1 LPDLLR
7 IKRRPLGG
15 AAGAPS
21 SLLASEIAYNE
32 VDDVLWYGKGDSGGL
47 ATSIIPIAGSGAF
60 PALGDGRWVKKAGD
74 TMTGPLGIA
83 DTSSSP
89 LVILGNPVMPGIP
102 PPAPS
107 VRFIGAHNNDGM
119 FLVDAFGNGGSG
131 GGGFFMARSTGGD
144 AGAPG
149 AVTVGQRM
157 GGLRFSGY
165 GTTGYGAARA
175 VIQAFAAETFTD
187 AAQGVYFS
195 FLTTAIG
202 TVTPLERLRL
212 TDAGALLLQV
222 GDPTAPLQAVPK
234 QYLDNNYSTNAQ
246 GDARWVNVTGDQ
258 MSGGLSFGQATVTN
272 PTDMSR
278 HISLHDGWGGFS
290 VTGGAL
296 NLISGAMRTMSF
308 QGATA
313 TMGTGVGL
321 YLDHDPVNATEA
333 VTLQYLQGQLG
344 NYLPLSG
351 GNLTGALG
359 VGGNLTVV
367 GASSFQNT
375 AVFYP
380 NNVAGAMAM
389 IVYGQPATT
398 SDTWAGAINFHQSG
412 GNSELDFINLFSG
425 AVSSFEWWQ
434 NNSANQLTRLATM
447 KPNGDFYTLGQVILG
462 SVTPAQDTSAA
473 SKWYVDNNTISPGAG
488 DARWVNISGDTMT
501 GDLNVNGHTTVNRFI
516 FNEQNPGPMAGGGYG
531 ALTWNTDGGGDAAF
545 VNGCNWASAGFSW
558 YQVGASTWSRIMY
571 LGNNGNL
578 GLLGFGISYTLGGG
592 GTNSM
597 GFSWT
602 GGKIHGWV
610 DGNDQGAL
618 ALESW
623 VNTYFAPSSALGNY
637 VAKAGDTMTGPLTIN
652 AYTPPWGGFNFAA
665 QLVITGFQN
674 NGIGIFDSS
683 NANGIGII
691 NGAGRLSFNAMP
703 PLGDSTTPPI
713 ERLGLSSS
721 EATFSTR
728 VQVNADITSSNT
740 VSGNLINSATG
751 RFQIASNA
759 SYYFE
764 RNSGNG
770 IWNIVDGGVTVFK
783 VDPADRG
790 GTGTLGNLT
799 VNGATSVKQFAFSEN
814 NNGVVPPESGAG
826 YLTWNASGGNGE
838 VDFINAYSAYGGFNF
853 LQVTGPGTW
862 RNVFQ
867 IWPDGNAAVY
877 GLGISYPGVSGGGNT
892 MAFAWSGGWINAW
905 VDGNFVGLLA
915 TSDFVSGNYVAK
927 AGGAMSG
934 GLSFGQATAPINAGD
949 TSRHITLYDGFGGFS
964 VTGGTINIVSNGNTD
979 FVDKNGNR
987 FVAISGSG
995 LYMVGNTDINLVRD
1009 PSQPLH
1015 AATKQYVDGLWVIN
1029 VKSYGATGNGS
1040 TDDTTAINN
1049 AVTAAGAGNLVF
1061 FPAGT
1066 YKITAPIAL
1075 PTLVSV
1081 SGTGASSIIAPATAG
1096 QVAFSMAP
1104 TAITET
1110 HNTIHDLQIS
1120 PTANNCIGIKA
1131 VFCNHLKIFN
1141 VTFSGCVG
1149 RSIDLDRCRYY
1160 LIENCLIRSSMS
1172 FPGGTLLVQS
1182 STWNSSTGGYLGG
1195 EGEISNIEF
1204 APMTNSPFG
1213 QADPCIQLF
1222 SQPGTAVFNCTT
1234 SWGAYASGPTTHILI
1249 QNQCQGNTIR
1259 DNQGEGVFCGIIIND
1274 GGGPNSVMPNYIDLE
1289 NNSYDNVGEIGI
1301 FVDGTAAKP
1310 ADDIV
1315 IRGGALTNMH
1325 CSCIAATVASG
1336 GTGFVV
1342 GNIIQ
1347 GPDVAA
1353 QQQGNPVMLQVT
1365 SIGAGGAITGV
1376 SIYNKG
1382 LVQTPPAN
1390 PVPFHGGSGSGATFN
1405 LTYTGMGTGIWLR
1418 HVNNAQIDGVFMEN
1432 YGGVRGGVGMMIES
1446 LYNAR
1451 ITGNQITQFDR
1462 VLYCQDTAISNIVFA
1477 HNTSWNNNSNDFG
1490 GTIPTFS
1497 VVRDN
1502 IGEVGW
1508 VAGTPPVPAS
1518 GVTVTNTAP
1527 YPMQIFIVS
1536 GSVSAI
1542 TYMGQTLPVAATGN
1556 TIILTI
1562 NRQHTIALTYTVAP
1576 GWLWVPLE

>member
-1 LPDLLR
+1 VADLLR
-7 IKRRPLGG
+7 IKRRPAGG
-15 AAGAPS
+15 AAGAPA
-21 SLLASEIAYNE
+21 SLLSSEVAFNE
-32 VDDVLWYGKGDSGGL
+32 VDRTLYYGLDNAGGV
-47 ATSIIPIAGSGAF
+47 TTNIIPIAGSGAF
-60 PALGDGRWVKKAGD
+60 L
-74 TMTGPLGIA
+74 PL
-83 DTSSSP
+83 
-89 LVILGNPVMPGIP
+89 
-102 PPAPS
+102 
-107 VRFIGAHNNDGM
+107 
-119 FLVDAFGNGGSG
+119 SG
-131 GGGFFMARSTGGD
+131 G
-144 AGAPG
+144 
-149 AVTVGQRM
+149 
-157 GGLRFSGY
+157 
-165 GTTGYGAARA
+165 
-175 VIQAFAAETFTD
+175 
-187 AAQGVYFS
+187 
-195 FLTTAIG
+195 
-202 TVTPLERLRL
+202 RL
-212 TDAGALLLQV
+212 
-222 GDPTAPLQAVPK
+222 
-234 QYLDNNYSTNAQ
+234 
-246 GDARWVNVTGDQ
+246 
-258 MSGGLSFGQATVTN
+258 SGGLSFGVATVSN

-278 HISLHDGWGGFS
+278 HISLFDGWGGFS
-290 VTGGAL
+290 ITGGTL
-296 NLISGAMRTMSF
+296 NLVSGGMLTMLF

-333 VTLQYLQGQLG
+333 VPKQYLDNNYSTNALGDARWLPLATGGTVLGYTGFKAGITVGDTTNSVNIILNSASNTTSGLNFLSGGNGRWLLAKNNYPNEDATNAGADLTLYRYGVNTGGQDGAFLGTTFSISRATGKMFLWEDTLQVARDPVGPTEVVTLQYLQNNTISPVAGDARWVNVSGDTMTGQLKISQPDTAGSHMMLLGTTNGVRMNSHAGYFVIEGVDQTGTQTYQPLYFGGSALTFGPPSTFANTVALGRDPVLGMEAVTLQYLQNNYATSAALG
-344 NYLPLSG
+344 NYLPLTG
-351 GNLTGALG
+351 GT
-359 VGGNLTVV
+359 VTGNLTVV
-367 GASSFQNT
+367 GTSSFENT

-398 SDTWAGAINFHQSG
+398 PDTWAGAINFHQSG
-412 GNSELDFINLFSG
+412 GDSEFDFINLFSG

-488 DARWVNISGDTMT
+488 DARWVNVSGDTMT

-531 ALTWNTDGGGDAAF
+531 ALTWNTDGGGDVAF

-578 GLLGFGISYTLGGG
+578 GLLGVGISYTLGGG

-610 DGNDQGAL
+610 DGSDQGAL

-623 VNTYFAPSSALGNY
+623 VNTYFALSSALGNY
-637 VAKAGDTMTGPLTIN
+637 VAKAGDTMT
-652 AYTPPWGGFNFAA
+652 
-665 QLVITGFQN
+665 
-674 NGIGIFDSS
+674 
-683 NANGIGII
+683 
-691 NGAGRLSFNAMP
+691 
-703 PLGDSTTPPI
+703 
-713 ERLGLSSS
+713 
-721 EATFSTR
+721 
-728 VQVNADITSSNT
+728 
-740 VSGNLINSATG
+740 
-751 RFQIASNA
+751 
-759 SYYFE
+759 
-764 RNSGNG
+764 
-770 IWNIVDGGVTVFK
+770 
-783 VDPADRG
+783 
-790 GTGTLGNLT
+790 
-799 VNGATSVKQFAFSEN
+799 
-814 NNGVVPPESGAG
+814 
-826 YLTWNASGGNGE
+826 
-838 VDFINAYSAYGGFNF
+838 
-853 LQVTGPGTW
+853 
-862 RNVFQ
+862 
-867 IWPDGNAAVY
+867 
-877 GLGISYPGVSGGGNT
+877 
-892 MAFAWSGGWINAW
+892 
-905 VDGNFVGLLA
+905 
-915 TSDFVSGNYVAK
+915 
-927 AGGAMSG
+927 G

-987 FVAISGSG
+987 FVTISGSG

-1040 TDDTTAINN
+1040 TDDTVAINN

-1066 YKITAPIAL
+1066 YKITAAIVL

-1120 PTANNCIGIKA
+1120 PAANNCIGIKA

-1204 APMTNSPFG
+1204 APMTDSPFG

-1274 GGGPNSVMPNYIDLE
+1274 GGGPNSVMPNYIYLE

-1325 CSCIAATVASG
+1325 CSCTAATVASG

-1390 PVPFHGGSGSGATFN
+1390 PVPFHYGSGSGATFN

-1462 VLYCQDTAISNIVFA
+1462 VLYCQDTAVSNIVFA
-1477 HNTSWNNNSNDFG
+1477 HNTCWNNNSNDFG
-1490 GTIPTFS
+1490 GTIPAYS

-1502 IGEVGW
+1502 IGEIGW
-1508 VAGTPPVPAS
+1508 IAGTPPVPAS

-1542 TYMGQTLPVAATGN
+1542 TYMGDTIPATTTAGMP
-1556 TIILTI
+1556 IILTI

-1576 GWLWVPLE
+1576 GWLWIPME

>member
-1 LPDLLR
+1 VADLLR
-7 IKRRPLGG
+7 IKRRPAGG
-15 AAGAPS
+15 AAGAPA
-21 SLLASEIAYNE
+21 SLLSSEVAFNE
-32 VDDVLWYGKGDSGGL
+32 VDRTLYYGLDNAGGV
-47 ATSIIPIAGSGAF
+47 TTNIIPIAGSGAF
-60 PALGDGRWVKKAGD
+60 LPLSGGRLSGGLSFGVATVSNPTDMSRHISLFDGWGGFSITGGTLNLVSGGMLTMLFQGATATMGTGVGLYLDHDPVNATEAVPKQYLDNNYSTNTQGDARWVNVTGD

-149 AVTVGQRM
+149 AVAAGQRM

-165 GTTGYGAARA
+165 GTTGYGTARA

-202 TVTPLERLRL
+202 TATPLERLRL

-222 GDPTAPLQAVPK
+222 GDPTQPLQAVPK

-246 GDARWVNVTGDQ
+246 GDARWVNV
-258 MSGGLSFGQATVTN
+258 
-272 PTDMSR
+272 
-278 HISLHDGWGGFS
+278 
-290 VTGGAL
+290 
-296 NLISGAMRTMSF
+296 
-308 QGATA
+308 
-313 TMGTGVGL
+313 
-321 YLDHDPVNATEA
+321 
-333 VTLQYLQGQLG
+333 
-344 NYLPLSG
+344 
-351 GNLTGALG
+351 
-359 VGGNLTVV
+359 
-367 GASSFQNT
+367 
-375 AVFYP
+375 
-380 NNVAGAMAM
+380 
-389 IVYGQPATT
+389 
-398 SDTWAGAINFHQSG
+398 
-412 GNSELDFINLFSG
+412 
-425 AVSSFEWWQ
+425 
-434 NNSANQLTRLATM
+434 
-447 KPNGDFYTLGQVILG
+447 
-462 SVTPAQDTSAA
+462 
-473 SKWYVDNNTISPGAG
+473 
-488 DARWVNISGDTMT
+488 SGDTMT

-531 ALTWNTDGGGDAAF
+531 ALTWNTDGGGDVAF

-571 LGNNGNL
+571 LSNNGNL
-578 GLLGFGISYTLGGG
+578 GLLGVGISYTLAGG

-610 DGNDQGAL
+610 DGSDQGAL

-623 VNTYFAPSSALGNY
+623 VNTYFALSSALGNY
-637 VAKAGDTMTGPLTIN
+637 VAKTGDTMTGAL
-652 AYTPPWGGFNFAA
+652 
-665 QLVITGFQN
+665 
-674 NGIGIFDSS
+674 
-683 NANGIGII
+683 
-691 NGAGRLSFNAMP
+691 
-703 PLGDSTTPPI
+703 
-713 ERLGLSSS
+713 
-721 EATFSTR
+721 
-728 VQVNADITSSNT
+728 QVNADITSSNT
-740 VSGNLINSATG
+740 VSGYLINSATG
-751 RFQIASNA
+751 RFQIASNP

-764 RNSGNG
+764 RGGNG

-783 VDPADRG
+783 VDPADRSG

-799 VNGATSVKQFAFSEN
+799 VNGATSVKRFTFSEN
-814 NNGVVPPESGAG
+814 NNGVVPVEGAYG
-826 YLTWNASGGNGE
+826 ALSWNASAGSGE
-838 VDFINAYSAYGGFNF
+838 LDFINAFSANGGFKF

-862 RNVFQ
+862 RAVFD
-867 IWPDGNAAVY
+867 IWPTGSATVY
-877 GLGISYPGVSGGGNT
+877 GIGIAYPGVSGGGNT

-987 FVAISGSG
+987 FVTISGSG

-1040 TDDTTAINN
+1040 TDDTVAINN

-1066 YKITAPIAL
+1066 YKITAAIVL

-1120 PTANNCIGIKA
+1120 PAANNCIGIKA

-1274 GGGPNSVMPNYIDLE
+1274 GGGPNSVMPNYIYLE

-1390 PVPFHGGSGSGATFN
+1390 PVPFHYGSGSGATFN

-1462 VLYCQDTAISNIVFA
+1462 VLYCQDTAVSNIVFA
-1477 HNTSWNNNSNDFG
+1477 HNTCWNNNSNDFG
-1490 GTIPTFS
+1490 GTIPAYS

-1502 IGEVGW
+1502 IGEIGW
-1508 VAGTPPVPAS
+1508 IAGTPPVPAS

-1536 GSVSAI
+1536 GAVSAI
-1542 TYMGQTLPVAATGN
+1542 TYMGDTIPATTTAGMP
-1556 TIILTI
+1556 IILTI

-1576 GWLWVPLE
+1576 GWLWIPME

>member
-1 LPDLLR
+1 VADLLR
-7 IKRRPLGG
+7 IKRRPAGG
-15 AAGAPS
+15 AAGAPA
-21 SLLASEIAYNE
+21 SLLSSEVAFNE
-32 VDDVLWYGKGDSGGL
+32 VDRTLYYGLDNAGGV
-47 ATSIIPIAGSGAF
+47 TTNIIPIAGSGAF
-60 PALGDGRWVKKAGD
+60 L
-74 TMTGPLGIA
+74 PL
-83 DTSSSP
+83 
-89 LVILGNPVMPGIP
+89 
-102 PPAPS
+102 
-107 VRFIGAHNNDGM
+107 
-119 FLVDAFGNGGSG
+119 SG
-131 GGGFFMARSTGGD
+131 G
-144 AGAPG
+144 
-149 AVTVGQRM
+149 
-157 GGLRFSGY
+157 
-165 GTTGYGAARA
+165 
-175 VIQAFAAETFTD
+175 
-187 AAQGVYFS
+187 
-195 FLTTAIG
+195 
-202 TVTPLERLRL
+202 RL
-212 TDAGALLLQV
+212 
-222 GDPTAPLQAVPK
+222 
-234 QYLDNNYSTNAQ
+234 
-246 GDARWVNVTGDQ
+246 
-258 MSGGLSFGQATVTN
+258 SGGLSFGQATVTN

-290 VTGGAL
+290 VTGGTL

-398 SDTWAGAINFHQSG
+398 PDTWAGAINFNQSG
-412 GNSELDFINLFSG
+412 GDSELDFINLFSG

-447 KPNGDFYTLGQVILG
+447 KPNGDFYTLGQVVLG
-462 SVTPAQDTSAA
+462 SVTPAQDASAA
-473 SKWYVDNNTISPGAG
+473 SKWYVDHAAPLGGPYLPTAGGTMSGVLFTNSGINFNNGAVSDPRDTSRGIALWGTGSSSYGFAVTTNTLNYNVVGGGSKHDFYADTRLLFSIHDGSFVSSYIPFQAQRYIQING
-488 DARWVNISGDTMT
+488 DAGSDATLALNNGGGTNAIWGYNAGSARWLLRLGGSNDESGGPTGQDGSAFSLFSYRNDGAFLGQPFYIIRTPTGGDTTINGSGYVVNAPNGNLGIVNLGYLQANYPTNATLGNYLPLAGGTIT
-501 GDLNVNGHTTVNRFI
+501 GALNVNGQTTVNRFI

-578 GLLGFGISYTLGGG
+578 GLLGVGISYTLGGG

-637 VAKAGDTMTGPLTIN
+637 VAKAGDTMTGAL
-652 AYTPPWGGFNFAA
+652 
-665 QLVITGFQN
+665 
-674 NGIGIFDSS
+674 
-683 NANGIGII
+683 
-691 NGAGRLSFNAMP
+691 
-703 PLGDSTTPPI
+703 
-713 ERLGLSSS
+713 
-721 EATFSTR
+721 
-728 VQVNADITSSNT
+728 QVNADITSSNT
-740 VSGNLINSATG
+740 VSGYLINSATG

-799 VNGATSVKQFAFSEN
+799 VNGATSVKRFAFSEN
-814 NNGVVPPESGAG
+814 NNGVVPPEGGAG
-826 YLTWNASGGNGE
+826 YLSWNATAGQGE

-862 RNVFQ
+862 RSVFQ

-987 FVAISGSG
+987 FVTISGSG

-1040 TDDTTAINN
+1040 TDDTTPINN

-1066 YKITAPIAL
+1066 YKITAPIVL

-1120 PTANNCIGIKA
+1120 PTANNCTGIKA

-1390 PVPFHGGSGSGATFN
+1390 PVPFHYGSGSGATFN

-1462 VLYCQDTAISNIVFA
+1462 VLYCQDTAVSNIVFA
-1477 HNTSWNNNSNDFG
+1477 HNTCWNNNSNDFG
-1490 GTIPTFS
+1490 GTIPAYS

-1502 IGEVGW
+1502 IGEIGW
-1508 VAGTPPVPAS
+1508 IAGTPPVPAS

-1542 TYMGQTLPVAATGN
+1542 TYMGNTLPVAATGN

-1576 GWLWVPLE
+1576 GWLWVPME

>member
-1 LPDLLR
+1 ML
-7 IKRRPLGG
+7 
-15 AAGAPS
+15 
-21 SLLASEIAYNE
+21 
-32 VDDVLWYGKGDSGGL
+32 
-47 ATSIIPIAGSGAF
+47 
-60 PALGDGRWVKKAGD
+60 
-74 TMTGPLGIA
+74 TML
-83 DTSSSP
+83 
-89 LVILGNPVMPGIP
+89 
-102 PPAPS
+102 
-107 VRFIGAHNNDGM
+107 
-119 FLVDAFGNGGSG
+119 
-131 GGGFFMARSTGGD
+131 
-144 AGAPG
+144 
-149 AVTVGQRM
+149 
-157 GGLRFSGY
+157 
-165 GTTGYGAARA
+165 
-175 VIQAFAAETFTD
+175 
-187 AAQGVYFS
+187 
-195 FLTTAIG
+195 
-202 TVTPLERLRL
+202 
-212 TDAGALLLQV
+212 
-222 GDPTAPLQAVPK
+222 
-234 QYLDNNYSTNAQ
+234 
-246 GDARWVNVTGDQ
+246 
-258 MSGGLSFGQATVTN
+258 
-272 PTDMSR
+272 
-278 HISLHDGWGGFS
+278 
-290 VTGGAL
+290 
-296 NLISGAMRTMSF
+296 F

-398 SDTWAGAINFHQSG
+398 PDTWAGAINFNQSG
-412 GNSELDFINLFSG
+412 GDSELDFINLFSG

-447 KPNGDFYTLGQVILG
+447 KPNGDFYTLGQVVLG
-462 SVTPAQDTSAA
+462 SVTPAQDASAA
-473 SKWYVDNNTISPGAG
+473 SKWYVDHAAPLGGPYLPTAGGTMSGVLFTNSGINFNNGAVSDPRDTSRGIALWGTGSSSYGFAVTTNTLNYNVVGGGSKHDFYADTRLLFSIHDGSFVNSYIPFQAQRYIQING
-488 DARWVNISGDTMT
+488 DAGGSSQLVLNNGGGANGVNDITAYNASSIRWTMRLGGSNDESGGPTGQDGSAFSLFSFRNDGAFLGQPFYIIRTPTGGDTT
-501 GDLNVNGHTTVNRFI
+501 INGSGYVVNA
-516 FNEQNPGPMAGGGYG
+516 P
-531 ALTWNTDGGGDAAF
+531 
-545 VNGCNWASAGFSW
+545 
-558 YQVGASTWSRIMY
+558 
-571 LGNNGNL
+571 NGNL
-578 GLLGFGISYTLGGG
+578 GIVNLGYLQANYP
-592 GTNSM
+592 TNA
-597 GFSWT
+597 T
-602 GGKIHGWV
+602 
-610 DGNDQGAL
+610 
-618 ALESW
+618 
-623 VNTYFAPSSALGNY
+623 LGNY
-637 VAKAGDTMTGPLTIN
+637 L
-652 AYTPPWGGFNFAA
+652 
-665 QLVITGFQN
+665 
-674 NGIGIFDSS
+674 
-683 NANGIGII
+683 
-691 NGAGRLSFNAMP
+691 
-703 PLGDSTTPPI
+703 PI
-713 ERLGLSSS
+713 
-721 EATFSTR
+721 A
-728 VQVNADITSSNT
+728 
-740 VSGNLINSATG
+740 
-751 RFQIASNA
+751 
-759 SYYFE
+759 
-764 RNSGNG
+764 
-770 IWNIVDGGVTVFK
+770 
-783 VDPADRG
+783 G
-790 GTGTLGNLT
+790 GTIIGNLT
-799 VNGATSVKQFAFSEN
+799 VNGVLEVQGHAGFRTGIDFNPNVVATPTDLSKHVDLYGGGYGFSVSNDGAVNHVSGGFHNFYVGTTSLAQFTSTNAIIKTDLTVDGATSVKRFAFSEN

-826 YLTWNASGGNGE
+826 YLTWNATAGQGE
-838 VDFINAYSAYGGFNF
+838 VDFINAFSAFGGFRF

-862 RNVFQ
+862 RTVLD
-867 IWPDGNAAVY
+867 IRPDGNMTTP
-877 GLGISYPGVSGGGNT
+877 GLGIAYSGVSGGGNT

-987 FVAISGSG
+987 FVAISSSG

-1015 AATKQYVDGLWVIN
+1015 AVTKQYVDGLWVIN

-1040 TDDTTAINN
+1040 TDDTTPINN

-1066 YKITAPIAL
+1066 YKITAAIVL

-1315 IRGGALTNMH
+1315 IRGGAITNMH
-1325 CSCIAATVASG
+1325 CSCTAATVASG

-1390 PVPFHGGSGSGATFN
+1390 PVPFHYGSGSGATFN

-1462 VLYCQDTAISNIVFA
+1462 VLYCQDTAVSNIVFA
-1477 HNTSWNNNSNDFG
+1477 HNTCWNNNSNDFG
-1490 GTIPTFS
+1490 GTIPAYS

-1502 IGEVGW
+1502 IGEIGW
-1508 VAGTPPVPAS
+1508 IAGTPPVPAS

-1542 TYMGQTLPVAATGN
+1542 TYMGNTLPVAATGN

-1576 GWLWVPLE
+1576 GWLWVPME